1 MSDYYH
7 YSMGQL
13 IFDCLPKPLK
23 RPRKVEM
30 EMGEGLPVEHEFNSG
45 QAKFGKN
52 LKLRAS
58 VVLSK
63 NTFTA

>member
-1 MSDYYH
+1 MSEYYH

-30 EMGEGLPVEHEFNSG
+30 EMGEGLQVEHEFNSG
-45 QAKFGKN
+45 QAEGLGK
-52 LKLRAS
+52 
-58 VVLSK
+58 
-63 NTFTA
+63 T

>member
-13 IFDCLPKPLK
+13 IFDCSKASK
-23 RPRKVEM
+23 ASKKSRNGNGRR
-30 EMGEGLPVEHEFNSG
+30 LPVEHEFNSG

-52 LKLRAS
+52 LKQAS